1 VPVVKAINRK
11 RLVDVAKEI
20 KELSKKA
27 QAGKLSPDDL
37 QGGTFTISN
46 LGMFGVDRFTAIINP
61 PESAILAVGRIKEQ
75 PMVVNGEIVI
85 RPTMWIT
92 LTGDHRVLD
101 GVQAAKFLARVKELL
116 ENPLLAL
123 A

>member
-1 VPVVKAINRK
+1 
-11 RLVDVAKEI
+11 
-20 KELSKKA
+20 
-27 QAGKLSPDDL
+27 
-37 QGGTFTISN
+37 
-46 LGMFGVDRFTAIINP
+46 
-61 PESAILAVGRIKEQ
+61 
-75 PMVVNGEIVI
+75 MVVNGEIVI